1 MEYYPEELRTPPIS
15 LVSVVGCPELHQT
28 ISSFLHA
35 EQPPINTLA
44 LPDFSKISV
53 LARKH
58 KDPLASPQ
66 PVAGILKRDWLMK
79 HRTRVAA
86 AVAALFRAD
95 YVTGDP
101 AQWLQVCTDL
111 ENLKAAVHGR
121 SIRLIVILVQTNESE
136 DVSEDLKIA
145 LRKRAEIDTKYLI
158 TFLQND
164 ASELRQSLTRLASI
178 FAELCNTY
186 YREEG
191 RRIRTRIEKRTFN
204 SVELNIRYCFKVAVY
219 AEFRRDWAEA
229 LRFYEEAYRALREMI
244 ATSTRLP
251 PVQRLV
257 EIKAVAEQLH
267 FKISTLLLHGGK
279 VVEAI
284 AWFNKHIA
292 SYRQLV
298 GSTKNSF
305 LHWDWLSRQFL
316 VFAELL
322 ETSTVAIPSTLSS
335 HFGTSE
341 NPLTE
346 WEVQPAY
353 YYQLAA
359 SYLREK
365 RYCLDSS
372 LSMTDSASANT
383 LGKNPESVLPSVF
396 VGQSARLF
404 EQGDTIEVLPLS
416 DAEYINYA
424 ITEAQRFQDSY
435 EIIALFK
442 KAYESFNSL
451 KAPRLASYCST
462 RMAKEYFIAEDFN
475 NAKLHFDGVSSLYR
489 QEGWVTLLWES
500 LGYLRECSRRLGSVK
515 DFIEYSLEMASL
527 PIFSAG
533 EVETPNSKREYGP
546 AGLPT
551 LSRRESVQ
559 NEVFG
564 LLRGENILPLTDGG
578 CSLIITE
585 EQPVRVDVDVIS
597 PLRMALLACVAFHD
611 QSVKPGS
618 PTMMTLSLVSQLPC
632 PVEVDRLEIEFN
644 QPKCNFIIVNAVK
657 DLSTAQ
663 LDMDSQDVRVE
674 NAPSLILPTNKWLRL
689 TYEVKSGQSGKLEC
703 LSITAKIGKS
713 FMICC
718 QAESPASMEELPFW
732 KFEDQVETF
741 PTKDPGLTYSGL
753 KVIQVEEPEP
763 QVDLILG
770 ASSPAL
776 VGETFVV
783 PLTIIS
789 NGHEVYSGELKIN
802 LVDARGGGLLMSPR
816 EAEPFSSGNHHVE
829 LLSISGTGIE
839 DESQTQFDNIRK
851 IQQSFGVVSVPV
863 LRVGDSWSCKLE
875 IKWHRPKSV
884 MLYASLGYSPNSTEA
899 ASQRVNI
906 HRSLQIEG
914 KIPISISHCFMMPFR
929 REPLLL
935 SKVKSLPGIEEKVS
949 LALNETSVLIVTA
962 QNCSEVPLR
971 VISLSIRSD
980 GDEDSRACSVQHV
993 GGIPADNAPLVPG
1006 EEFKGIFSV
1015 TSKVD
1020 SPNLE
1025 VGSVCLVW
1033 KRDLKLGDS
1042 EDSGVVTEQK
1052 LPSVIVEQ
1060 PPLIVSFDCPPH
1072 AILGVPFLFHIRIH
1086 NQTNLLQEIKYSLGD
1101 CQSFVFS
1108 GPHDN
1113 AGFVLPKSEYI
1124 MSYKIV
1130 PLCSGSQQL
1139 PQVSITSVRYSAAL
1153 NPSAAAATIFVY
1165 PSEPE
1170 FIVGAKKQETILVY
1184 LPKNSIS
1191 AVRNQQ
1197 SVAPACPTPLLSL
1210 LSRGIDPTDRSTSP
1224 PVPRLLLWS
1233 RTVSS
1238 AVGFLFV
1245 CLGGDS
1251 KNYIVG
1257 AFKPPCT
1264 ISVIFADGKTRKQ
1277 ASIKKDNGRTTMVP
1291 IFESKEN
1298 IVGEVIIEPTQG
1310 KKVEHNGIKI
1320 ELLGQIELYF
1330 DKGNFYDFTS
1340 LVRELDIPGDLY
1352 ERKTYPF
1359 EFSTVEMPYES
1370 YSGIN
1375 VRLRYIL
1382 KVTIS
1387 RNYIGNI
1394 VEYQEFCVRNFAP
1407 LPTINN
1413 SIKMEVGI
1421 EDCLHIEFEYSKSKY
1436 HQKDVIIGKIYF
1448 LLVRIKLKNM
1458 ELEIRR
1464 RESTGSGPNTY
1475 VETETLAKYELMDG
1489 APVRGESIPVRLFLS
1504 PYELTPTYRNIN
1516 NKFSVKY
1523 YLNLVLMDEEDRR
1536 YFKQQEITIYRLL
1549 ETS

>member
-346 WEVQPAY
+346 WEMQPAY

-500 LGYLRECSRRLGSVK
+500 LGYLRECSRKLGSVK

-618 PTMMTLSLVSQLPC
+618 PTMMTLSLLSQLPC

-644 QPKCNFIIVNAVK
+644 QPKCNFIIVNAVE

-663 LDMDSQDVRVE
+663 LDMDSRDVRVE

-829 LLSISGTGIE
+829 LLSISGTGVE

-935 SKVKSLPGIEEKVS
+935 SKVKSLPGIEQKVS

-1015 TSKVD
+1015 TPKVD

-1033 KRDLKLGDS
+1033 KRDLKLGDF

-1130 PLCSGSQQL
+1130 PLCSGSLQL

-1170 FIVGAKKQETILVY
+1170 FIVGAKKQEIILVY

-1191 AVRNQQ
+1191 AVRDQQ
-1197 SVAPACPTPLLSL
+1197 SVAPAGPTPLLSL
-1210 LSRGIDPTDRSTSP
+1210 LSRGIDPNDRSTSP

-1298 IVGEVIIEPTQG
+1298 IVGEVIIEPSQG

>member
-267 FKISTLLLHGGK
+267 FKTSTLLLHGGK

-322 ETSTVAIPSTLSS
+322 ETSTVAIPSTLPS

-396 VGQSARLF
+396 VGQSARLL

-500 LGYLRECSRRLGSVK
+500 LGYLRECSRRFGSVK

-618 PTMMTLSLVSQLPC
+618 PTMMTLSLLSQLPC

-783 PLTIIS
+783 PLTIKS

-829 LLSISGTGIE
+829 LLSISGTGVE

-935 SKVKSLPGIEEKVS
+935 SKVKSLPGIEQKVS

-1033 KRDLKLGDS
+1033 KRDLKLGDF

-1170 FIVGAKKQETILVY
+1170 FIVGAKKQETILV
-1184 LPKNSIS
+1184 
-1191 AVRNQQ
+1191 
-1197 SVAPACPTPLLSL
+1197 
-1210 LSRGIDPTDRSTSP
+1210 
-1224 PVPRLLLWS
+1224 
-1233 RTVSS
+1233 
-1238 AVGFLFV
+1238 
-1245 CLGGDS
+1245 
-1251 KNYIVG
+1251 
-1257 AFKPPCT
+1257 
-1264 ISVIFADGKTRKQ
+1264 
-1277 ASIKKDNGRTTMVP
+1277 
-1291 IFESKEN
+1291 
-1298 IVGEVIIEPTQG
+1298 
-1310 KKVEHNGIKI
+1310 
-1320 ELLGQIELYF
+1320 
-1330 DKGNFYDFTS
+1330 
-1340 LVRELDIPGDLY
+1340 
-1352 ERKTYPF
+1352 
-1359 EFSTVEMPYES
+1359 
-1370 YSGIN
+1370 
-1375 VRLRYIL
+1375 
-1382 KVTIS
+1382 
-1387 RNYIGNI
+1387 
-1394 VEYQEFCVRNFAP
+1394 
-1407 LPTINN
+1407 
-1413 SIKMEVGI
+1413 
-1421 EDCLHIEFEYSKSKY
+1421 
-1436 HQKDVIIGKIYF
+1436 
-1448 LLVRIKLKNM
+1448 
-1458 ELEIRR
+1458 
-1464 RESTGSGPNTY
+1464 
-1475 VETETLAKYELMDG
+1475 
-1489 APVRGESIPVRLFLS
+1489 
-1504 PYELTPTYRNIN
+1504 
-1516 NKFSVKY
+1516 
-1523 YLNLVLMDEEDRR
+1523 
-1536 YFKQQEITIYRLL
+1536 
-1549 ETS
+1549 